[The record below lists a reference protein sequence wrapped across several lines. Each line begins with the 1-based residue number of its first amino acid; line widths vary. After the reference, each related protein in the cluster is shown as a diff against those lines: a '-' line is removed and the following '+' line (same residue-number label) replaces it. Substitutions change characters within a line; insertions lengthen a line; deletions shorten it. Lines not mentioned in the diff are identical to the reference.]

1 MLKISNLSVKVDDK
15 QILNN
20 LNLNLELGKIH
31 VLMGPNGSGK
41 STLAYSLMGHPSY
54 EIISG
59 EIFFNTKNI
68 TELPAYKR
76 AKLGFFLSF
85 QNPLEIPGLKVFD
98 FLKESFSAFTG
109 KNIPVTELYEE
120 LKILCKKLNLD
131 PVFFDRNLNEG
142 FSGGEKKRLEILQM
156 CLLKPKVAIIDE
168 VDSGLDVDS
177 LKLVANAILDL
188 KKEDPELTIILITH
202 YQRILNYIHPDFV
215 YILNKGVVVKKG
227 DFSLISVIESSGYQ
241 TFNF

>member
-109 KNIPVTELYEE
+109 KNISVTELYEE

-177 LKLVANAILDL
+177 LKIVANAILGL
-188 KKEDPELTIILITH
+188 KTEDPDLTIILITH

-215 YILNKGVVVKKG
+215 YILHNGQVVKTG
-227 DFSLISVIESSGYQ
+227 DFSLISKIESQGYNA
-241 TFNF
+241 FI

>member
-1 MLKISNLSVKVDDK
+1 MLKVKDLSVQVEDK
-15 QILNN
+15 LILNN
-20 LNLNLELGKIH
+20 LNLDLESGKIH

-41 STLAYSLMGHPSY
+41 STLANSIMGHPSY
-54 EIISG
+54 EVTSG
-59 EIFFNTKNI
+59 SIFWGSTDVAQ
-68 TELPAYKR
+68 LPINKR
-76 AKLGFFLSF
+76 AKLGFFISF
-85 QNPLEIPGLKVFD
+85 QNPVEIPGLKVFD
-98 FLKESFSAFTG
+98 FLKESYSAFTG
-109 KNIPVTELYEE
+109 QQISVNELYEE
-120 LKILCKKLNLD
+120 LQVLCKKLNLNSI
-131 PVFFDRNLNEG
+131 FLDRNLNEG

-188 KKEDPELTIILITH
+188 KREDPELTIILITH

-215 YILNKGVVVKKG
+215 YILSNGVVVKKG

-241 TFNF
+241 IFNS

>member
-109 KNIPVTELYEE
+109 KNISVTELYEE

-177 LKLVANAILDL
+177 LKIVANAILWL
-188 KKEDPELTIILITH
+188 KTEDPDLTIILITH

-215 YILNKGVVVKKG
+215 YILHNGQVVKTG
-227 DFSLISVIESSGYQ
+227 DFSLISKIESQGYNA
-241 TFNF
+241 FI

>member
-85 QNPLEIPGLKVFD
+85 QNPLEIPGLKVRSEERRVG
-98 FLKESFSAFTG
+98 KE
-109 KNIPVTELYEE
+109 
-120 LKILCKKLNLD
+120 C
-131 PVFFDRNLNEG
+131 
-142 FSGGEKKRLEILQM
+142 
-156 CLLKPKVAIIDE
+156 
-168 VDSGLDVDS
+168 
-177 LKLVANAILDL
+177 
-188 KKEDPELTIILITH
+188 
-202 YQRILNYIHPDFV
+202 
-215 YILNKGVVVKKG
+215 
-227 DFSLISVIESSGYQ
+227 
-241 TFNF
+241 

>member
-1 MLKISNLSVKVDDK
+1 MLKIKNLSVQIENKL
-15 QILNN
+15 ILNN
-20 LNLNLELGKIH
+20 INLDLESGKIH

-41 STLAYSLMGHPSY
+41 STLANSIMGHPSY
-54 EIISG
+54 EVTSG
-59 EIFFNTKNI
+59 SIFWGATDVTK
-68 TELPAYKR
+68 LPINKR
-76 AKLGFFLSF
+76 AKLSFFISF
-85 QNPLEIPGLKVFD
+85 QNPVEIPGLKVFD
-98 FLKESFSAFTG
+98 FLKESYLAFTG
-109 KNIPVTELYEE
+109 KQISVNELYEK
-120 LKILCKKLNLD
+120 LQVLCKKLNLN
-131 PVFFDRNLNEG
+131 PIFLDRNLNEG

-188 KKEDPELTIILITH
+188 KREDPELTIILITH

-215 YILNKGVVVKKG
+215 YILSNGVVVKKG